1 MGTVG
6 EEICDCGAWVGGV
19 ICGIRGGC
27 VVSSSGW
34 AGRNGVALE

>member
-1 MGTVG
+1 MG

-19 ICGIRGGC
+19 ICGIREEYIVG
-27 VVSSSGW
+27 SSRW